1 MLPLKVFPPTDA
13 GAVPPPELSVVVF
26 PLVLSPP
33 PPPPPPQPVKVMA
46 TAMTSANELIF
57 LFMVL
62 DFLLFLAHKN
72 GGFFLSQP
80 AGKGRAFD
88 AIGVVGQL
96 SIAGHQ
102 PKEIGDAGDVLGN
115 VLLVGQQG
123 SVAVLLICCTCSR
136 PVVALNG
143 RGDTHQNVRS

>member
-1 MLPLKVFPPTDA
+1 
-13 GAVPPPELSVVVF
+13 
-26 PLVLSPP
+26 
-33 PPPPPPQPVKVMA
+33 MA